1 MRTRIFGAIAGLLA
15 CSPAFMN
22 SPEAKGEGGVGRQ
35 VERDAI
41 GPSRPQAEG
50 PTGGATIED
59 PGGRALSSL
68 HEALR
73 RARDGRGQ
81 ARLLFF
87 GASHTA
93 SDLYT
98 GVVRRELQRRF
109 GDAGHGFVMPARP
122 WTLYRHAD
130 ILLDSTNTWHTDR
143 VGKPDDRQDGWY
155 GLAGMSVSSSSPKDY
170 GRVGTTTENR
180 EGRRAGLFDLFFL
193 RQPGGGTLDVR
204 LDGRRV
210 RLVRTGGERVEPG
223 YATFRVR
230 DRGHV
235 LEVRPLGDGEVRLF
249 GLVVERPVA
258 GVVVDTLGIPG
269 ARVADMLRW
278 DPGLWREHVRRRS
291 PDLVALAYGTNESG
305 DDEVPIEDY
314 EASLREALARVRE
327 AAPGASCL
335 LIGPSDWPVRLA
347 DGSLAAR
354 PRTLLINEVQ
364 RHLAFEHGCGFFDL
378 LGFTGG
384 PLSLAA
390 WAAADPPLAQPDLVH
405 LTKEGYERLGRALVG
420 ALLRGCGCGEGP
432 R

>member
-1 MRTRIFGAIAGLLA
+1 MRTQAIGAIAALLA
-15 CSPAFMN
+15 CSPAF
-22 SPEAKGEGGVGRQ
+22 PRLPAPAERVGR
-35 VERDAI
+35 EDAAPTQGAPGSRGGG
-41 GPSRPQAEG
+41 GPPVD
-50 PTGGATIED
+50 GAAIED
-59 PGGRALSSL
+59 PSGRALSAL

-98 GVVRRELQRRF
+98 GVVRRLLQRRF

-122 WTLYRHAD
+122 WTHYRHAD
-130 ILLDSTNTWHTDR
+130 IVLESTNTWHTDR

-155 GLAGMSVSSSSPKDY
+155 GLAGMSVSSASRRDH
-170 GRVGTTTENR
+170 GRVGTTVEN
-180 EGRRAGLFDLFFL
+180 EVGRRAGLFDLYFL
-193 RQPGGGTLDVR
+193 RQPGGGTVEVR

-210 RLVRTGGERVEPG
+210 RRVRTGGERVEPG

-235 LEVRPLGDGEVRLF
+235 LEVQPLGDGEVRLF

-269 ARVADMLRW
+269 SRAADMLRW
-278 DPGLWREHVRRRS
+278 DPDLWREHVRRRA

-314 EASLREALARVRE
+314 EASLREVLARVRE

-335 LIGPSDWPVRLA
+335 LIGPSDRPVRLA
-347 DGSLAAR
+347 DGALAAR
-354 PRTLLINEVQ
+354 PRTLQINEVQ
-364 RHLAFEHGCGFFDL
+364 RRLAFEHGCGFFDL
-378 LGFTGG
+378 LDFTGG

-405 LTKEGYERLGRALVG
+405 LTKEGYERLGRAIAG